1 MSSFDLILDYDEF
14 RVYYDYA
21 SHEYLFI
28 DEIKISPDSTKDMVV
43 AEEIR
48 IIKVEPVATLHYSI
62 IDDCKAEE
70 PQLCSLFDN
79 FCCGEQV
86 TDDEIIYWWFKEK

>member
-1 MSSFDLILDYDEF
+1 MSYETILDYDTF

-21 SHEYLFI
+21 TYNYI
-28 DEIKISPDSTKDMVV
+28 YVDEDGTKD
-43 AEEIR
+43 
-48 IIKVEPVATLHYSI
+48 VELVATLHYSI